1 MPELEFPPKRVV
13 EMLGEVKPEELEAF
27 AGMDNTLSIMPVD
40 ELAPEVAERDGDKI
54 LSDS

>member
-40 ELAPEVAERDGDKI
+40 ELAPEVAERDGDKR
-54 LSDS
+54 